1 MSKNIPNYVD
11 DNDKLR
17 KFDGIKYC
25 DFHYHGITIIAIY
38 CPTLSDTCAK
48 FLEWGCTK
56 EVYTIAGQCQAL
68 QSNFQIVHFG
78 HCPAQGQLHSR
89 NLVKCRTLSG
99 TSAAPI
105 WIFDGSAAHCLVP
118 ILKVLNT
125 VQHKCKLNKSSG

>member
-1 MSKNIPNYVD
+1 LSKNIPNYVD

-68 QSNFQIVHFG
+68 QSNFQIVHSG
-78 HCPAQGQLHSR
+78 HCPAQVQLHSR
-89 NLVKCRTLSG
+89 NLVKCGTLSG

-105 WIFDGSAAHCLVP
+105 WIFGLCCTLSGANPESAGHRPAQ
-118 ILKVLNT
+118 
-125 VQHKCKLNKSSG
+125 VQIKQKF